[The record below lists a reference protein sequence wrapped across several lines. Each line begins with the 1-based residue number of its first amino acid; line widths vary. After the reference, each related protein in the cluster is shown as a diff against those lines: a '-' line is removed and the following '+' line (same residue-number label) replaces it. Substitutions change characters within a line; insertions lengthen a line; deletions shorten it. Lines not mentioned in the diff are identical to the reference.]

1 MFFRI
6 VALVV
11 ALLGPIVVAA
21 SPVAA
26 DSATGPRIVSLVP
39 SLTEDLF
46 AIGAGK
52 QVVGVS
58 QYADY
63 PAAAASLPQV
73 SSYSSIDAEKIVKL
87 HPDVVVGITS
97 QASLVADLRRVGL
110 RVTLLNNDGF
120 EDIFG
125 DLTALGRLSGHE
137 REAAALNA
145 RLRARTAQLV
155 RNVPHDATPRCF
167 VVVGIAPIFTVGD
180 QSYIAQLLRLA
191 GARNAASGLHQA
203 YARYSAE
210 ALVALQPDV
219 IIADK
224 ASKIGS
230 VLDRTPWNAL
240 RAVKS
245 KHVYVLDDDDLL
257 ERPGPRYNEGLAWLI
272 ARLHPHG

>member
-1 MFFRI
+1 MFFRSVVL
-6 VALVV
+6 VA
-11 ALLGPIVVAA
+11 ALFGPIVVAA
-21 SPVAA
+21 LPLAA
-26 DSATGPRIVSLVP
+26 DSAASPRIVSLVP

-58 QYADY
+58 QYTDY
-63 PAAAASLPQV
+63 PASAATLPQV
-73 SSYSSIDAEKIVKL
+73 SSYSSVDAEKIVKL

-110 RVTLLNNDGF
+110 HIVLMNNDGF

-137 REAAALNA
+137 RAAAALNA

-155 RNVPHDATPRCF
+155 RGVPHDATPRCF
-167 VVVGIAPIFTVGD
+167 VVVGVAPIFTVGD
-180 QSYIAQLLRLA
+180 RSYIAQLLHLA
-191 GARNAASGLHQA
+191 GARNAATGLNQA
-203 YARYSAE
+203 YGRYSPE

-224 ASKIGS
+224 ASKIDS

-240 RAVKS
+240 RAVKN
-245 KHVYVLDDDDLL
+245 KRVYVLDDDDLL